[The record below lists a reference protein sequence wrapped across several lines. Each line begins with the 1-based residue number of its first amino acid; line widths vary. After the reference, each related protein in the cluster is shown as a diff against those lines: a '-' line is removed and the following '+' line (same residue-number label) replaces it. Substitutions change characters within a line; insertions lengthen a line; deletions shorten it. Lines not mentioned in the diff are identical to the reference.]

1 MSDIIKQELEQ
12 TLKKFFEG
20 IESQD
25 FLNMQDVRYLCEK
38 GIPAIK
44 IAVRN
49 IPIECFKKGVE
60 KWLNGL
66 GK

>member
-1 MSDIIKQELEQ
+1 MSYITKQELEQ
-12 TLKKFFEG
+12 TLEKFFEG
-20 IESQD
+20 IESKD

-49 IPIECFKKGVE
+49 IPMDCFKKGVE
-60 KWLNGL
+60 EWLNGL
-66 GK
+66 

>member
-1 MSDIIKQELEQ
+1 MSYITKQELEQ
-12 TLKKFFEG
+12 TLEKFFKG

-25 FLNMQDVRYLCEK
+25 FLNMQDVRYLCK
-38 GIPAIK
+38 QGFPAVE
-44 IAVRN
+44 IAVKN

-66 GK
+66 GI